1 MLVRY
6 CWLMERETID
16 GGCLCGAFQFRIT
29 GPLTDVRLCHCDLCR
44 RANGSAFSANSRV
57 PVSHF
62 AVVRQAAPISEFQSS
77 PGAWKCFCSVC
88 GSPVYSKVE
97 WDAEFIRVRLGTL
110 PGMRRFGLWLMY
122 GPDRKQRGIISRT
135 IFRNLSKARNSC
147 HSGDHRHGSRSS
159 IWLMGCPF
167 PIRSR
172 MSASQ
177 TCGLTLFSLAVSR
190 RE

>member
-6 CWLMERETID
+6 CWHMERETID

-110 PGMRRFGLWLMY
+110 PRDAQVRIVAHVWTG
-122 GPDRKQRGIISRT
+122 
-135 IFRNLSKARNSC
+135 SKAAW
-147 HSGDHRHGSRSS
+147 DHIADDLPQFEQG
-159 IWLMGCPF
+159 
-167 PIRSR
+167 
-172 MSASQ
+172 AK
-177 TCGLTLFSLAVSR
+177 
-190 RE
+190 